1 MRKKFLIKKRVS
13 SVKKILHVLSAIAIF
28 FGLFACQSN
37 HIEIKKPPTDRHQP
51 YNYVGH
57 KGMVVAAHPLAVQA
71 GLEVLKKGGNA
82 VDAAI
87 ATAFALNAAEPFAS
101 GIGGGGFMVI
111 FLAKEKRV
119 TVINYREKAPGHA
132 YPSMFLD
139 EGKVKDEWQ
148 RIHGLAVAVPGALA
162 GWTYALKKY
171 GTLKLAEAMERSI
184 QIAEQGFS
192 VSATFSHINK
202 DEYEK
207 ILLNSG
213 ESSPYLFEGLPYEPG
228 DVFQNPNLA
237 KTFRRIAAHGWQ
249 DFYNGDIAQSIV
261 EAVQNKGGLMTK
273 EDLSSYSPIEQSP
286 LKGTYRDYSLY
297 SIPPPGAG
305 GLHTIQL
312 LNIIEHWP
320 VRSWGFDS
328 PGYIH
333 HMSEAFRFVFADKAR
348 YLGDPDFV
356 SVPIQQL
363 ISKEYASQIAS
374 KILPH
379 NVQDSYPPGPIDKD
393 LVNNHN
399 TTHLNVL
406 DEWGNIVSLTQS
418 INDFFGSGIVP
429 SGTGFLLND
438 HMADFSP
445 LPDSINAPRPHQR
458 PVSNMAPLIIFH
470 KENPFLILGS
480 PGGTRIFPSL
490 TQIIINVIE
499 FGMSLDEAIE
509 APRFFSYSTQ
519 GKARSLFVESRIP
532 PEIIHS
538 LEELGHTVEIRDA
551 FDKFFG
557 GAQGIMILSGKK
569 IILGGADS
577 RRDGAGEGY

>member
-1 MRKKFLIKKRVS
+1 LNRKRVS
-13 SVKKILHVLSAIAIF
+13 PSRKISQALCAIICLF
-28 FGLFACQSN
+28 YLFACQPN
-37 HIEIKKPPTDRHQP
+37 RPKIEKSPADRHQP
-51 YNYVGH
+51 YEYVGH

-71 GLEVLKKGGNA
+71 GLEVLRKGGNA
-82 VDAAI
+82 VDAAV

-101 GIGGGGFMVI
+101 GIGGGGFMLI

-119 TVINYREKAPGHA
+119 TVINYREKAPAQA
-132 YPSMFLD
+132 YPGMFL
-139 EGKVKDEWQ
+139 EKGKVKNEWQ
-148 RIHGLAVAVPGALA
+148 KMHGRAVAVPGALA
-162 GWTYALKKY
+162 GWNYALKKY
-171 GTLKLAEAMERSI
+171 GTLKLAKAMERSI

-192 VSATFSHINK
+192 VSATFSQINK

-213 ESSPYLFEGLPYEPG
+213 ESSPYLMDGLPYEPG
-228 DVFQNPNLA
+228 DLFQNPDLA
-237 KTFRRIAAHGWQ
+237 KTFRQIAAYGCR
-249 DFYNGDIAQSIV
+249 DFYSGDIAQRIV
-261 EAVQNKGGLMTK
+261 EAVQNKGGLMTE
-273 EDLSSYSPIEQSP
+273 EDLSSYSPKEHSP
-286 LKGTYRDYSLY
+286 LRGTYKDYSLY

-312 LNIIEHWP
+312 LNIIEQWP

-328 PGYIH
+328 PEYVH

-363 ISKEYASQIAS
+363 ISKTYASQIAS
-374 KILPH
+374 KISPH
-379 NVQDSYPPGPIDKD
+379 NLQDSYPPGPIDRTLENK
-393 LVNNHN
+393 HN
-399 TTHLNVL
+399 TTHLNVV

-418 INDFFGSGIVP
+418 INDFFGSGLVP
-429 SGTGFLLND
+429 LGTGFLLNN

-445 LPDSINAPRPHQR
+445 QPDSINAPRPNRR
-458 PVSNMAPLIIFH
+458 PVSNMAPLILFH
-470 KENPFLILGS
+470 KDHPFLILGS
-480 PGGTRIFPSL
+480 PGGSRIFPSL
-490 TQIIINVIE
+490 TQIIINIIE

-519 GKARSLFVESRIP
+519 GKARSLFVESRILP
-532 PEIIHS
+532 KTIHS
-538 LEELGHTVEIRDA
+538 LEKIGHTVEIRDA

-557 GAQGIMILSGKK
+557 GAQGIMILPGKR